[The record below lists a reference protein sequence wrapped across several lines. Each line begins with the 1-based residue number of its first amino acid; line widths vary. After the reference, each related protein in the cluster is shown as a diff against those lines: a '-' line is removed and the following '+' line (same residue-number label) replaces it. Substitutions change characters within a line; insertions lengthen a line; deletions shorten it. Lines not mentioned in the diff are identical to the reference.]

1 VSPRFTK
8 ARPTQKDIADV
19 AQVSQATVSLVLNGV
34 GESSVPLVTQ
44 RKVFRAAKNLGYAPN
59 RVAQSL
65 RTQRTKTIACIV
77 PDITNPFYPALE
89 RGAQKSAEVRGYDVL
104 IYNTDGLPAKERKC
118 LDRLLEGRVDGVIGV
133 FFHLTARDLR
143 PLLERKIAIV
153 RIEANPKKTGPWPL
167 DNLFVDNV
175 SGAKAATQY
184 LIERGHRRIAMIAGT
199 GGPERVR
206 ISGYLQALGEVGL
219 PPQLVSHGDF
229 NEESGYGA
237 TREILAGGARPTAIF
252 AGNDLM
258 ALGAMTAI
266 REAKLT
272 IPDDIALMGFDDIF
286 PARFVVPSLSTI
298 NQFQYDLGRVA
309 AEMVLERL
317 NELPHDASGRQR
329 QMPFEVVRRQSV

>member
-1 VSPRFTK
+1 VSPRFTRS
-8 ARPTQKDIADV
+8 RPTQRDIADL
-19 AQVSQATVSLVLNGV
+19 ARVSQATVSLVLNGV
-34 GESSVPLVTQ
+34 PDSSVPLVTQ
-44 RKVFRAAKNLGYAPN
+44 RRVLRVAKKLGYVPN

-89 RGAQKSAEVRGYDVL
+89 RGAQISAETHGYDVL
-104 IYNTDGLPAKERKC
+104 TYNTDGLPAKERKC

-143 PLLERKIAIV
+143 PLLDRKIAVV
-153 RIEANPKKTGPWPL
+153 RIEANPKKVGPWPL
-167 DNLFVDNV
+167 DNLFVDNL

-199 GGPERVR
+199 GGPESNRVK
-206 ISGYLQALGEVGL
+206 GYLQALSEIGL
-219 PPQLVSHGDF
+219 KPRLGRDVDF
-229 NEESGYGA
+229 NEEGGYRV
-237 TREILAGGARPTAIF
+237 TKEILATGTRPTAIF
-252 AGNDLM
+252 AANDLM

-272 IPDDIALMGFDDIF
+272 IPNDIALMGFDDIF
-286 PARFVVPSLSTI
+286 AARFVTPPLSTI
-298 NQFQYDLGRVA
+298 NQFQDQLGQVA

-317 NELPHDASGRQR
+317 NDLPNDAPGRQR
-329 QMPFEVVRRQSV
+329 EMPFEIVGRQSA

>member
-1 VSPRFTK
+1 MSPRLTK
-8 ARPTQKDIADV
+8 SRPTQRDIADL
-19 AQVSQATVSLVLNGV
+19 ARVSQATVSLVLNGV
-34 GESSVPLVTQ
+34 PDSSVPLVTQ
-44 RKVFRAAKNLGYAPN
+44 RRVLRVAKKLGYVPN

-89 RGAQKSAEVRGYDVL
+89 RGAQISAETHGYDVL
-104 IYNTDGLPAKERKC
+104 TYNTDGLPAKERKC

-133 FFHLTARDLR
+133 FFHLTARDLL
-143 PLLERKIAIV
+143 PLLDRKIAVV
-153 RIEANPKKTGPWPL
+153 RIEANPKKVGPWPL

-199 GGPERVR
+199 GGPESNRVK
-206 ISGYLQALGEVGL
+206 GYLQALSEIGL
-219 PPQLVSHGDF
+219 KPRLARDGDF
-229 NEESGYGA
+229 NEEGGYRA
-237 TREILAGGARPTAIF
+237 TKEILATGTRPTAIF
-252 AGNDLM
+252 AANDLM

-272 IPDDIALMGFDDIF
+272 IPNDIALMGFDDIF
-286 PARFVVPSLSTI
+286 AARFVTPPLSTI
-298 NQFQYDLGRVA
+298 NQFQDQLGQVA

-317 NELPHDASGRQR
+317 NDLPNDTPGRQR
-329 QMPFEVVRRQSV
+329 EMPFEVVRRQSA

>member
-1 VSPRFTK
+1 MSPRFTK
-8 ARPTQKDIADV
+8 ARPTQKDIADL

-34 GESSVPLVTQ
+34 RQSSVPLVTQ
-44 RKVFRAAKNLGYAPN
+44 RKVFRAAKNLGYVPN

-65 RTQRTKTIACIV
+65 RTRRTKTIACIV

-89 RGAQKSAEVRGYDVL
+89 RGAQKSAEAHGYDVL
-104 IYNTDGLPAKERKC
+104 IYNTDGLPAKEQKC
-118 LDRLLEGRVDGVIGV
+118 LDRLLEGRVDGVIGI
-133 FFHLTARDLR
+133 FFHLTARDLL

-153 RIEANPKKTGPWPL
+153 RIEANPKKIGPWPL

-184 LIERGHRRIAMIAGT
+184 LIERGHRRIAMVAGT

-206 ISGYLQALGEVGL
+206 ISGYLQALSEVGL
-219 PPQLVSHGDF
+219 TPQLVSNGDF
-229 NEESGYGA
+229 NEESGYRA
-237 TREILAGGARPTAIF
+237 TREILAIGARPTAIF

-286 PARFVVPSLSTI
+286 AARFVTPPLSTI

-317 NELPHDASGRQR
+317 NQLPHDASGRQR
-329 QMPFEVVRRQSV
+329 QMTFEVVRRQSA